1 MPVPSE
7 SPSPGGAAP
16 EPTPPGKPGVD
27 GAKACP
33 SGPCQEG
40 AILLGVMTQGGTL
53 AYVQPPTR
61 VDADFVARAKAMGR
75 PESRFRFSVP
85 CIEAGCP
92 QWTGKGCA
100 VVDKVLEEEEPVT
113 TESGR
118 LPRCAIRST
127 CRWFSQRG
135 AAACAVCPLV
145 VADIGGTETYQ
156 STLAART

>member
-1 MPVPSE
+1 
-7 SPSPGGAAP
+7 
-16 EPTPPGKPGVD
+16 
-27 GAKACP
+27 
-33 SGPCQEG
+33 
-40 AILLGVMTQGGTL
+40 MTQDGTL

-61 VDADFVARAKAMGR
+61 VDAGFVARAKGMGR

-100 VVDKVLEEEEPVT
+100 VVDKVLEEETPVI

>member
-1 MPVPSE
+1 MS
-7 SPSPGGAAP
+7 
-16 EPTPPGKPGVD
+16 EPTPPGSPGVD

-40 AILLGVMTQGGTL
+40 AILLGVMTQDGTL

-100 VVDKVLEEEEPVT
+100 VVDKVLEEEKPVI

>member
-1 MPVPSE
+1 MPVPPESE
-7 SPSPGGAAP
+7 SPGGAAP
-16 EPTPPGKPGVD
+16 EPTPPGNAAVD

-40 AILLGVMTQGGTL
+40 AILLGVMTQDGTL

-61 VDADFVARAKAMGR
+61 VDAGFVARAKGMGR

-100 VVDKVLEEEEPVT
+100 VVDTNDPKALFAWAAEWSEFLPLETTPVLED
-113 TESGR
+113 
-118 LPRCAIRST
+118 ADA
-127 CRWFSQRG
+127 G
-135 AAACAVCPLV
+135 AVL
-145 VADIGGTETYQ
+145 GGMFK
-156 STLAART
+156 